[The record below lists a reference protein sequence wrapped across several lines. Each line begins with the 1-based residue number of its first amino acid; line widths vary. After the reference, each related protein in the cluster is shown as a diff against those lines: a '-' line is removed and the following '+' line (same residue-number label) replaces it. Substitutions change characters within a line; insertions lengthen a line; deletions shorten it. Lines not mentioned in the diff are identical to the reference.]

1 MFICSL
7 CFFYLFFFLMIR
19 RPPRSTR
26 TDTLFPYTTLFRS
39 LGAVD
44 RNQAAPDFFAP
55 YIRAAIETSDD
66 PAVKSAGEYMLG
78 FNGLYQD
85 SDGDHRYDDPGLTRY
100 RTWLQLAPD
109 IVFGSDIGERRKAMT
124 DDR

>member
-1 MFICSL
+1 MRDFNGKI
-7 CFFYLFFFLMIR
+7 FNA
-19 RPPRSTR
+19 
-26 TDTLFPYTTLFRS
+26 

-66 PAVKSAGEYMLG
+66 PEVKRAGEYMLG

-85 SDGDHRYDDPGLTRY
+85 RDGDHRYDDPGLTLY
-100 RTWLQLAPD
+100 RTVSLRVYPD
-109 IVFGSDIGERRKAMT
+109 RSEERRVGKECVST
-124 DDR
+124 CTSGWWPYPSKKKKKQRI

>member
-1 MFICSL
+1 MREFNGKIVNA
-7 CFFYLFFFLMIR
+7 
-19 RPPRSTR
+19 
-26 TDTLFPYTTLFRS
+26 

-66 PAVKSAGEYMLG
+66 PEVKRAGEYMVG

-85 SDGDHRYDDPGLTRY
+85 RDGDHRYDDTGLTLY
-100 RTWLQLAPD
+100 CTWLQVAPGIVVGDDLGEGWKALAEGRYLKLGRASSRE
-109 IVFGSDIGERRKAMT
+109 IMG
-124 DDR
+124 